1 MTNRRRYHKDR
12 EHVGR
17 HVRLPEYM
25 LASPAWQSLD
35 GNCRALYLELAR
47 RYRGPNSNNGKI
59 PYSVRE
65 GATALHISKAT
76 ANRAL
81 HTLIERGF
89 ARIGKLSGFNVKGH
103 FWSTRLAKR
112 TAPGW
117 RPEPQKQYSLGGIS
131 DTIVRSRRVP
141 P

>member
-17 HVRLPEYM
+17 HVPLPEYM

-81 HTLIERGF
+81 HTLIERGPD
-89 ARIGKLSGFNVKGH
+89 RQ
-103 FWSTRLAKR
+103 TERLQREGSLLEHSAGQADG
-112 TAPGW
+112 TWLAP
-117 RPEPQKQYSLGGIS
+117 
-131 DTIVRSRRVP
+131 
-141 P
+141 